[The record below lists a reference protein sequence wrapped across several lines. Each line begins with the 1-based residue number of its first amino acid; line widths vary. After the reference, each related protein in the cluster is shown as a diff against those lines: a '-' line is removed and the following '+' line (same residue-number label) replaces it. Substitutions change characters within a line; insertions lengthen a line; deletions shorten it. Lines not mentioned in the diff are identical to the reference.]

1 MYDVDNGKNKNPS
14 DLFGFIKHFH
24 LLNLAD
30 FCRQIFHTRH
40 TLSFFGL
47 HEFLSSMANK
57 DKIAV

>member
-1 MYDVDNGKNKNPS
+1 MYDVDNDKNKNAS
-14 DLFGFIKHFH
+14 DLSGLIKHFY

-47 HEFLSSMANK
+47 HEFLSSMVNRE
-57 DKIAV
+57 KIVL